1 MSQRYPYKLAVIGGG
16 MMGAALVRGF
26 LARGLLQPGEIL
38 VSEIEPTRRQQMAAE
53 VGVAVTEDSVSAA
66 AQAPTI
72 MLAVKPQVAPAL
84 LPTLRDSLSAGQLVV
99 SIMAGLSLKRLREL
113 IGEGPALVRVMP
125 NLPATVQAAASAYA
139 LDAEVSAE
147 QAAQVKELLSAVGV
161 ALRVEEKL
169 MDAVTGLSGSGP
181 AYVAVLIE
189 ALADGGVAARLP
201 RQVAAELAIQTV
213 LGAALLQA
221 LIMLAL
227 VVVLAFWRIEAV
239 GWTAALFPLV
249 LAPLLFLSLG
259 AGWFFAAAGAFFR
272 DIAYAVQ
279 ILTQIL
285 LFASAVF
292 FPVERVPAK
301 YQWVMLANPLAGVLE
316 NGRRMLLRGQQPE
329 WAWLLGVTGFSFLF
343 MLAGYV
349 FFMKSKRAFGDVV

>member
-1 MSQRYPYKLAVIGGG
+1 MNEIHVYTPVAPSVLRFINPL
-16 MMGAALVRGF
+16 
-26 LARGLLQPGEIL
+26 GLLANLWRHRDLISQFTVREVLGRYRGSYVGILWNLLHPLLMLAIYMFVFGSVLQIKWSLGEVGTRWEGILNLLCGLTLFNIFGECLNRSPGLVVGNPSYVKKVVFPLEIL
-38 VSEIEPTRRQQMAAE
+38 PVC
-53 VGVAVTEDSVSAA
+53 
-66 AQAPTI
+66 
-72 MLAVKPQVAPAL
+72 
-84 LPTLRDSLSAGQLVV
+84 
-99 SIMAGLSLKRLREL
+99 
-113 IGEGPALVRVMP
+113 
-125 NLPATVQAAASAYA
+125 
-139 LDAEVSAE
+139 
-147 QAAQVKELLSAVGV
+147 
-161 ALRVEEKL
+161 
-169 MDAVTGLSGSGP
+169 
-181 AYVAVLIE
+181 
-189 ALADGGVAARLP
+189 
-201 RQVAAELAIQTV
+201 V